1 MKTIND
7 KQYKEC
13 DVVMLTT
20 DKAELGSIM
29 RYVRLSPLHDDS
41 IDKPLGSLVL
51 NKNFAVTTS
60 NIYWQ
65 SQHLYILSD
74 DEINEGDWI
83 GYPNL
88 KNWTPVQY
96 LGGDLTG
103 SEEKIIATTDRS
115 LKKSIK
121 GITTPEGV
129 YVSTH
134 DRILPQPSQSFIDY
148 FIKRYNNRNAI
159 DKVLVEWCE
168 RQYPDDGEIRHLL
181 EIWDLKLNEDNTIN
195 TYIIKDVFTRQEL
208 EHFFKWMKD
217 HRVYLDTDGC
227 IEYKMSFEKE
237 LGLSE
242 IFDKYLNLQSDL

>member
-1 MKTIND
+1 MKTINNRR
-7 KQYKEC
+7 YYEC
-13 DVVMLTT
+13 NVVMLAA
-20 DKAELGSIM
+20 DKAENCIIST
-29 RYVRLSPLHDDS
+29 YKTLSFQTQYLTQS
-41 IDKPLGSLVL
+41 YL
-51 NKNFAVTTS
+51 NHTNKEP
-60 NIYWQ
+60 Y
-65 SQHLYILSD
+65 HLYILSD
-74 DEINEGDWI
+74 NEINEGDWI